1 MASKLLFI
9 ELGNFSNEYYINRLQ
24 ELVLERY
31 GFSNYIPEIQT
42 MDFDAL
48 NQYLPNRYNQLLP
61 LLNPL
66 IQKVL
71 IQLYAQ
77 ILLPNITLHLGL
89 DQLRLEKQFKQRF
102 VHPFVLAKKEINNK
116 NVKKI
121 TIFGTRYAMQEGI
134 FDNFFNLSGIHI
146 THPNVTDSASI
157 DEIRLEVS
165 ENGSFIILV

>member
-1 MASKLLFI
+1 
-9 ELGNFSNEYYINRLQ
+9 
-24 ELVLERY
+24 
-31 GFSNYIPEIQT
+31 
-42 MDFDAL
+42 
-48 NQYLPNRYNQLLP
+48 
-61 LLNPL
+61 
-66 IQKVL
+66 VL